1 VGAPNKSP
9 TIYDIARE
17 AGVSAKT
24 VSRVL
29 NGKSG
34 VAKETRARIL
44 EIMER
49 VGYHP
54 HIGAQSL
61 RGPLRGC
68 IGVALPAPMDV
79 VPISQEFFLW
89 LFSELHRIFGS
100 RGERICF
107 DLNPY
112 AVSPK
117 GDYARSVWEH
127 LYSACVVVGPL
138 AVDDTTIGRVHE
150 AGIPYLA
157 LGRLDSLPECSGAT
171 VDYEE
176 GAYLSTKSL
185 LDRGHKRIAMLKAFT
200 GYQPGV
206 DRLRGYRRALEEA
219 DLPFEERLVR
229 SVSFGARNIANV
241 VYRLLA
247 DRDVTAL
254 VDCSATE
261 DGASLREGAR
271 RAGRVPGRDFDVIV
285 WTYTHNAAVLSEAC
299 AHVWLPV
306 REAATEGLELLAEW
320 FYGEREGPINVL
332 FNPILDED
340 VAQKEIQKPRRLF
353 DVLE

>member
-1 VGAPNKSP
+1 MIAHNKGP
-9 TIYDIARE
+9 TIYDIARQ

-34 VAKETRARIL
+34 VAEATRARIL
-44 EIMER
+44 DIMEQ

-54 HIGAQSL
+54 HIGARTL
-61 RGPLRGC
+61 RGPRRGC
-68 IGVALPAPMDV
+68 IGVTIPAPMDQ

-89 LFSELHRIFGS
+89 LFNELYRIFGFQ
-100 RGERICF
+100 GERICF

-112 AVSPK
+112 DGSTS

-127 LYSACVVVGPL
+127 LYSVCVIAGPL
-138 AVDDTTIGRVHE
+138 AVDDTIIGRVHDS
-150 AGIPYLA
+150 GIPYLA
-157 LGRLDSLPECSGAT
+157 LGRLDSLPQCSSAT

-206 DRLRGYRRALEEA
+206 ERLLGYRRALEEA

-229 SVSFGARNIANV
+229 SVTFGARNIANV
-241 VYRLLA
+241 VHRLLV

-254 VDCSATE
+254 IDCSATE
-261 DGASLREGAR
+261 DGVSLREGAH

-332 FNPILDED
+332 FRPILDED
-340 VAQKEIQKPRRLF
+340 VAQTEIQKPRRLF
-353 DVLE
+353 DILE